1 MLCAATCR
9 IVVILLKTTT
19 SGYFISMKKFILI
32 ILFSILSLT
41 GCYGVQVNPV
51 PAEQSLSMP
60 QDARPS
66 PIWLSKMQL
75 AIPHG
80 DTIGSVSPRGM
91 GILCRGPY
99 GLVSRS
105 SITGHMEN
113 KSMRDSFND
122 TLSAQGYDV
131 AGASTVMFD
140 EDDDQARSIYLV
152 AARITDI
159 KMDVCQRVTFLFAY
173 DLGYTGEA
181 SMEVEWT
188 IYDRLRRVVVYKTM
202 TRGYSKMDLPNY
214 EAITMMID
222 DSFGTAANNLGA
234 DPKFHDLLVSGV
246 RPPKAI
252 DKNALYGPV
261 GKFGPGDAVAIRGDK
276 LRDKMDLADLDHIRR
291 AAVLVSTGSGHGSGF
306 FVSDKGHILT
316 NAHVVGDADL
326 VRVVTSGRQYKLI
339 GDVIRKDKER
349 DVALIRLEDMPEDF
363 KPVVLPLRRD
373 IPRIGEDVYAIGAPL
388 SEKDLQDTVTKGIVS
403 AWRASDR
410 MTRQSYIQADVDV
423 QPGNSG
429 GPLLDANGNILG
441 LTVAGYTDDAGSA
454 AGLNLFIPIG
464 EALTKLDID
473 STGEPVELTP
483 HKK

>member
-1 MLCAATCR
+1 
-9 IVVILLKTTT
+9 
-19 SGYFISMKKFILI
+19 MKKFILVM
-32 ILFSILSLT
+32 LFSVLTLS
-41 GCYGVQVNPV
+41 GCYGVQVTPV
-51 PAEQSLSMP
+51 LAEQSLTMP

-75 AIPHG
+75 AIQHG

-99 GLVSRS
+99 GVVSRAS
-105 SITGHMEN
+105 VTSHMES
-113 KSMRDSFND
+113 KSMRDAFND

-188 IYDRLRRVVVYKTM
+188 VYDRLRRVVVYKTI

-214 EAITMMID
+214 EAIDMMID
-222 DSFGTAANNLGA
+222 DSFGVATNNLGA
-234 DPKFHDLLVSGV
+234 DPKFHDLLVTGIK
-246 RPPKAI
+246 PPKAA
-252 DKNALYGPV
+252 DKAALFGPV
-261 GKFGPGDAVAIRGDK
+261 GKFAPDDAVAVGTDK
-276 LRDKMDLADLDHIRR
+276 LRDKMDLTDLEHLRR
-291 AAVLVSTGSGHGSGF
+291 AAVLISTGAGHGSGF
-306 FVSDKGHILT
+306 FISDHGHIIT

-326 VRVVTSGRQYKLI
+326 VRVVTSGRQYKLVA
-339 GDVIRKDKER
+339 DVIRKDKER
-349 DVALIRLEDMPEDF
+349 DVALLRIEDMPEDF
-363 KPVVLPLRRD
+363 KPVVLPIRSD
-373 IPRIGEDVYAIGAPL
+373 IPRVGEDVYAIGAPL

-403 AWRASDR
+403 AWRPSDR

-429 GPLLDANGNILG
+429 GPLLDARGNILG
-441 LTVAGYTDDAGSA
+441 LTVAGYNDDAGSA

-464 EALTKLDID
+464 EALKKLDIGL
-473 STGEPVELTP
+473 TGEPVDLVTQKQ
-483 HKK
+483 KKK